1 MTPDINIRELLQ
13 SIICAVGDK
22 RYEKLYSQVCTEV
35 FVEHLSEHGL

>member
-22 RYEKLYSQVCTEV
+22 RYEKLCTEV